1 MKFLELLNKLPKGV
15 TGIATILVGAGVN
28 FIPAIGPIASP
39 YIMAA
44 GAALIAGSAVDKV
57 IRHTK
62 GEDAFSKEKAIIN
75 KFTTNGGTK

>member
-1 MKFLELLNKLPKGV
+1 
-15 TGIATILVGAGVN
+15 
-28 FIPAIGPIASP
+28 
-39 YIMAA
+39 MAA